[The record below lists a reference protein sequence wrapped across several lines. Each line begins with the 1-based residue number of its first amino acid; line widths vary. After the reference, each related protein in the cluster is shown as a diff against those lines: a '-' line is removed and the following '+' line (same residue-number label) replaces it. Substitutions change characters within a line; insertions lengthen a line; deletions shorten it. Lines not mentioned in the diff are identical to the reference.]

1 LSPTNAA
8 RIKSDCKRLLF
19 NFVRK
24 IHTMNI
30 GRQIYKKGL
39 IFVRGIYRRPKTLL
53 QTSENLKKLRIFAEN
68 IR

>member
-1 LSPTNAA
+1 
-8 RIKSDCKRLLF
+8 
-19 NFVRK
+19 
-24 IHTMNI
+24 MNI

-39 IFVRGIYRRPKTLL
+39 IFVREIYRQPKTLS